1 LKVKVLRRPPG
12 CNDLALYIFIDIEW
26 LEEPWERGSAPR
38 LRDAPSDHRRSG
50 AACPCCGFVKRQALA
65 ARPANS

>member
-1 LKVKVLRRPPG
+1 
-12 CNDLALYIFIDIEW
+12 LYIFIDIEW

-38 LRDAPSDHRRSG
+38 LRDAPSDHRRFG